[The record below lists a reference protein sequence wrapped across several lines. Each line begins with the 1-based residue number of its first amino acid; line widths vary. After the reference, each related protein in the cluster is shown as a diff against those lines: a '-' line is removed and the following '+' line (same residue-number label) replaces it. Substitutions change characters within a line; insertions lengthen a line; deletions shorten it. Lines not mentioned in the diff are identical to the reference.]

1 MEKIIKRD
9 IAEKIVKYI
18 DTDNI
23 IVLHG
28 SRQV

>member
-1 MEKIIKRD
+1 MEDNMEKIIKRD

-23 IVLHG
+23 IVAE
-28 SRQV
+28 